1 MIRFLVRAAS
11 LAAFLVISTV
21 CISAQSVSGNLGNV
35 TKGKAA
41 KATVYLTIP
50 GGLHANSHNP
60 NSEYAI
66 PTVVKASS
74 TKGVKIGAVSYP
86 RGKNRKFA
94 FSDTPL
100 NVYEGR
106 VPFTFTV
113 NVPPSFSGSSVKVNV
128 S

>member
-1 MIRFLVRAAS
+1 MIKDLLRVVILTGCVLLSAALVN
-11 LAAFLVISTV
+11 
-21 CISAQSVSGNLGNV
+21 AQSVSGSLGGV

-41 KATVYLTIP
+41 KATVYLTVP

-66 PTVVKASS
+66 PTVARASS
-74 TKGVKIGAVSYP
+74 TKGVKVGAVSYP
-86 RGKNRKFA
+86 RGHDRKFA

-113 NVPPSFSGSSVKVNV
+113 
-128 S
+128 